1 MVLYVNQFNAH
12 PRSIYQRFPFLSSLF
27 YICSGLTGFHLKID
41 LSFQEELMGPML
53 RELYVLEN
61 KYLFP

>member
-12 PRSIYQRFPFLSSLF
+12 PIHLPEFPFLSSLF

-53 RELYVLEN
+53 RELYVLGN
-61 KYLFP
+61 KYLFL